1 MHFGGTKQ
9 GLVFPDGGGIV
20 ESRAMHQRQLP
31 WPCLA
36 LYYATS
42 RREDHLVPRG
52 PHASPQAAKP
62 LHDPIPWRSS
72 AAPRRAG
79 RNKTKASLS
88 GTGTEPAHALTR
100 TTPACAVAADG
111 DGRPRADSEPNAG
124 APEPSPSTEAR
135 VPAEWSH
142 GPGWSPERSNGA
154 GPTSPPVVSLCL
166 SGCCCPFGP
175 ASLETTHRGS

>member
-1 MHFGGTKQ
+1 MSSF
-9 GLVFPDGGGIV
+9 VFPDGGGIV
-20 ESRAMHQRQLP
+20 ESRTMHQWQLP

-36 LYYATS
+36 LNYATS
-42 RREDHLVPRG
+42 RRERDTT
-52 PHASPQAAKP
+52 
-62 LHDPIPWRSS
+62 S
-72 AAPRRAG
+72 AA
-79 RNKTKASLS
+79 
-88 GTGTEPAHALTR
+88 
-100 TTPACAVAADG
+100 AADGDG
-111 DGRPRADSEPNAG
+111 DGRPRADNEPDAG

-142 GPGWSPERSNGA
+142 GPAWSSERSNGA